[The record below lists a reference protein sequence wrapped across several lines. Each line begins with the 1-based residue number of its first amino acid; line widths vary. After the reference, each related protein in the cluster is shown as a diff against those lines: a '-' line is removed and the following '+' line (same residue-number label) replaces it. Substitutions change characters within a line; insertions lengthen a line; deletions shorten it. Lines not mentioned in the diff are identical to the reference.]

1 MKKTIAL
8 LSAVMAL
15 LLAAGCSNDGK
26 TTPSSVPET
35 SETGGTG
42 TAESSASVTDPSET
56 GTDRQHHRDRR
67 QPGRH
72 DHQ

>member
-26 TTPSSVPET
+26 TTPSSVPDV
-35 SETGGTG
+35 GL
-42 TAESSASVTDPSET
+42 
-56 GTDRQHHRDRR
+56 RR
-67 QPGRH
+67 EYKIPGAT
-72 DHQ
+72 